1 MWMDNNIKEEGYRLV
16 QKAIELCVV
25 ENSHHSAVIVS
36 VDNVE
41 NTVKIYGL
49 NLDGHNIPELL
60 IEAASNVM
68 AHEKQ
73 LKNRTLN

>member
-1 MWMDNNIKEEGYRLV
+1 MDNNLKEEGYKLV
-16 QKAIELCVV
+16 QTAIELCVV

-49 NLDGHNIPELL
+49 NLDGHDIPELL
-60 IEAASNVM
+60 IEAASNVI

>member
-1 MWMDNNIKEEGYRLV
+1 MWMDNNIKEEGYKLV

-60 IEAASNVM
+60 IEAASNVI

>member
-1 MWMDNNIKEEGYRLV
+1 MDNNIKEEGYRLV

-60 IEAASNVM
+60 IEAASNVI